1 MKKNH
6 IVVRGAREH
15 NLKNISVEMPRDQ
28 LVVITGVSG
37 SGKSSLAFDT
47 LYAEGQ
53 RRYVESLSAYARQFL
68 GLMEKPDVDLIEGLS
83 PAVAIQQ
90 KAGSRNPRST
100 VGTTTEIYDYF
111 RLLFARVGVP
121 HCPQCG
127 RTISRQTIQ
136 QIVDRVLGFPE
147 GTKLHILAPI
157 ISSRKGEYKKIFDQ
171 VRKDGFARVRV
182 DGTLM
187 SLDDE
192 IQLEKNK
199 KHDIEV
205 VVDRL
210 VLKEGIAK
218 RLADSLETAS
228 KHGEGVIKV
237 LAGTREK
244 EEEHLFSEHFACVHC
259 GLSLEEPAPRGFSFN
274 NPHGACPACTGMG
287 YKMEAEESL
296 VVDPEKTIQEGALLP
311 YDNPR
316 ALYYQNLIEGVCQ
329 HFGVRQDVPFKKL
342 PEKVRQAILLGT
354 QEEIEFRVQ
363 KGNYRQKFW
372 GPFEGVIPNL
382 ERRFHETDS
391 ESIREEIEDFL
402 ISKACRACKG
412 TRLKPESL
420 AVTLEGMSII
430 DVTRFSV
437 KRCLDFFE
445 GLKLD
450 TKSQTIGGQI
460 LKEVKSRLLFLKNV
474 GLDYLTLDRMTATLS
489 GGEAQRI
496 HLATQIGS
504 ALVGVL
510 YILDEPSIGL
520 HQRDNARLLAT
531 LQRLRDIGNTVLVV
545 EHDEDTIEEA
555 DYIVDMGLGAGV
567 EGGEVVAVGT
577 LNDILSHPRSLT
589 GQYLSGKRHIPANFR
604 KNVSFE
610 KELTLTGCRLNNLKD
625 LTVRIPLGCFVAVT
639 GVSGSG
645 KSTLIM
651 ETLYPALLHQLYGL
665 RMKPEGYQTLE
676 GVQHIDKVIE
686 IDQSPIG
693 RTPRSNTAT
702 YTGLFTFVR
711 DLFAQLP
718 ESKARGYK
726 EGRFSFNVKGGRCE
740 ACEGDGVLKIEMHFL
755 PDVYVPCEVCKGKR
769 YNRETLEIQYKGKNI
784 ADILEMS
791 VGEALPFFAA
801 IPKVSRI
808 LETLRDVGLTYIKIG
823 QAATTLSGGEAQRV
837 KLSTELGKRSTGR
850 TLYILDEPTTGLHF
864 ADVDHLIVVLK
875 RLVEA
880 GNSVVVIEHNL
891 DVIKTADH
899 ILDLGPEGGEEG
911 GEVVAAGTV
920 SEVME
925 NARSHTGKFLAEK
938 VKKDLQRLK
947 KHGKQPVL
955 AGNVR

>member
-1 MKKNH
+1 MKKNK
-6 IVVRGAREH
+6 IIVRGAREH

-90 KAGSRNPRST
+90 KGGSRNPRST

-136 QIVDRVLGFPE
+136 QIVDRVLGFPD

-187 SLDDE
+187 SLDDD

-210 VLKEGIAK
+210 VLKDGIAK

-237 LAGTREK
+237 LVGTGEK

-259 GLSLEEPAPRGFSFN
+259 GLSLEEPAPRSFSFN

-296 VVDPEKTIQEGALLP
+296 VVDPEKTIQEGAILP

-363 KGNYRQKFW
+363 KGTYRQKFW

-402 ISKACRACKG
+402 ISKACRSCKG

-437 KRCLDFFE
+437 KKCFDFFE

-450 TKSQTIGGQI
+450 AKSQTIGGQI

-589 GQYLSGKRHIPANFR
+589 GQYLSGKRHIPANLG
-604 KNVSFE
+604 KSIPFE
-610 KELTLTGCRLNNLKD
+610 KELTLVGCRLNNLKD

-791 VGEALPFFAA
+791 VGEAQPFFAA

-864 ADVDHLIVVLK
+864 ADVHHLIVVLK

-925 NARSHTGKFLAEK
+925 NTRSHTGKFLAEK

-955 AGNVR
+955 TGNVR